1 VYQIALQTVL
11 RHLASH
17 PHAYALWLDTTSTF
31 SAELALQMLDTFDIT
46 QPDTEAG
53 GHNVLPPLD
62 RLIVAKTFD
71 LTSAIQAIQSI
82 RNNGFP
88 RQRQNRSESERK
100 EDKPV
105 TDEGEEMG
113 MQVDPVENA
122 AEVAVA
128 KDIGGQQ
135 AATEAEKEKVATES
149 EQGKKAKEEMQLTF
163 IVIDSITVLFRNIL
177 SGVTT
182 EGLSFSPYPHPFP
195 LFPLLTFNL

>member
-1 VYQIALQTVL
+1 
-11 RHLASH
+11 
-17 PHAYALWLDTTSTF
+17 
-31 SAELALQMLDTFDIT
+31 
-46 QPDTEAG
+46 
-53 GHNVLPPLD
+53 
-62 RLIVAKTFD
+62 
-71 LTSAIQAIQSI
+71 
-82 RNNGFP
+82 
-88 RQRQNRSESERK
+88 
-100 EDKPV
+100 
-105 TDEGEEMG
+105 MG